1 MNKAKLKEFAV
12 SARKTLMEQIDFKIK
27 WLDPLGEYE
36 TQKIADKVIF
46 INNSRKFELSIE
58 DSENRIAL
66 KRRILEIGYEQ
77 TLEEVAY
84 TWFNRLIAI
93 RYMEVNEF
101 LPLGKNGENVDI
113 RILSNRK
120 TGNFDPEII
129 EYSNLYNKFIDINI
143 NYDIVEQCNGNYQE
157 IYPYILV
164 KVCKKLGKVIPL
176 MFDGITDYIDI
187 LIPNNLLSE
196 NSIIRQLS
204 DLDMITEEDWKEQVE
219 IIGWLYQYYISEKKD
234 EVFSDLKKNIK
245 ITKENIPAATQL
257 FTPDWIVKYM
267 VENSLGR
274 MWNDVYDNKE
284 LKDKWKYYI
293 DDNTQKKG
301 LKLKPTEI
309 SFIDPCMGSGHILVY
324 AFRVF
329 MQIYKTLGYIEED
342 SVKLILENN
351 IKGLDIDDRAGQ
363 LAYFALL
370 MEARKFDK
378 NILKNIPNIDV
389 MAIQE
394 SNNIKSESLNIIKIN
409 DEIAEIIDYILEIFI
424 DAKEYGSIL
433 HVENKEYNK
442 VLDVINEKSNKELNI
457 IEIQEMKEINEKFV
471 PLVKQA
477 ILLSRKYS
485 VVVTNPPYMGNRG
498 MSEKLAQYV
507 QKYFK
512 DTKSDMF
519 AIFMERARELAIN
532 NGYYAMITQPSFLFL
547 SSFEKLRI
555 KLVNEQTILSL
566 LHMGRGIFGIDFGSV
581 SFVIKN
587 QISKEYKGDYFRL
600 HEKTFQYIS
609 PENIENIYLSA
620 LKDKEYRVDFS
631 KFKNDDDNDE
641 EIISKKSK
649 IYYHINQEEFRKVPS
664 YTIAYWISDNLMKA
678 FTENKSL
685 SEYGQPRQGLA
696 TGENRKF
703 IRQWYEVNY
712 NDIKFDAINKEDALK
727 SNKKWFPYNKGG
739 AYRKWYGNNDYVVN
753 WSNDG
758 KEIKE
763 FKDSNG
769 KLKSRPQNL
778 EYYFKECISWSLI
791 SSGSISFRYKENG
804 FIFDVA
810 GMSCFI
816 NKNDIYYL
824 LALNNS
830 PIIDAVMS
838 ILAPTLN
845 YQVGNIASI
854 PVIMNN
860 EYKDEITKLCM
871 ENIQLAKKDW
881 DSYEISWNFEK
892 HPLVKYN
899 ECRSI
904 KEAFKMWENETKQD
918 FNKLKENEE
927 RINELFI
934 KIYSVENEIIPNVKD
949 ENISIRIADKVRDI
963 KSFISYFIGCLM
975 GRYSIDKNKI
985 VYAGG
990 NIEDYFGKYKGQAKL
1005 DKDGIAINGG
1015 YAGMTN
1021 GEYHYADIK
1030 MDNEEIKKLS
1040 FEPDLDAIIP
1050 LNDEEY
1056 FEDDVIIKLCDF
1068 LNTVYGKDKLEENL
1082 EFIAN
1087 SLGKNGAETSREC
1100 IRNYII
1106 NGFYE
1111 DHCKIYQKRPIYWLL
1126 DSGKENGFKALIY
1139 IHRYSPD
1146 MMAKIRID
1154 YLHKLQRKYETLI
1167 DSLDIRMES
1176 TNNVSDIKIQEKRK
1190 QKYTKQLNET
1200 RKYDEKIKHLA
1211 DKNIKIDLDN
1221 GIADNYN
1228 EFKEVLSKIK

>member
-1 MNKAKLKEFAV
+1 MNDDLEMI
-12 SARKTLMEQIDFKIK
+12 S
-27 WLDPLGEYE
+27 
-36 TQKIADKVIF
+36 
-46 INNSRKFELSIE
+46 E
-58 DSENRIAL
+58 D
-66 KRRILEIGYEQ
+66 
-77 TLEEVAY
+77 
-84 TWFNRLIAI
+84 
-93 RYMEVNEF
+93 
-101 LPLGKNGENVDI
+101 
-113 RILSNRK
+113 
-120 TGNFDPEII
+120 
-129 EYSNLYNKFIDINI
+129 
-143 NYDIVEQCNGNYQE
+143 
-157 IYPYILV
+157 
-164 KVCKKLGKVIPL
+164 
-176 MFDGITDYIDI
+176 
-187 LIPNNLLSE
+187 
-196 NSIIRQLS
+196 
-204 DLDMITEEDWKEQVE
+204 DWKEQVE

-234 EVFSDLKKNIK
+234 EVFANLKKNIK
-245 ITKENIPAATQL
+245 ISKDNIPAATQL

-274 MWNDVYDNKE
+274 MWSDEYNNVE
-284 LKDKWKYYI
+284 LKKQWRYYI
-293 DDNTQKKG
+293 DDEESKKINSQKI
-301 LKLKPTEI
+301 KPTDI
-309 SFIDPCMGSGHILVY
+309 TIIDPCMGSGHILVY

-329 MQIYKTLGYIEED
+329 MQIYKSLGYIEKD
-342 SVKLILENN
+342 AVRIILEKN

-370 MEARKFDK
+370 MEARKSDK
-378 NILKNIPNIDV
+378 DILKNIPNIDV

-394 SNNIKSESLNIIKIN
+394 SNNIKKESLNIINDNENIN
-409 DEIAEIIDYILEIFI
+409 EMIDYILDIFI

-433 HVENKEYNK
+433 QVKKMNYDNLLE
-442 VLDVINEKSNKELNI
+442 VIESKSKMELNI
-457 IEIQEMKEINEKFV
+457 IEMQEMKEIQEKFI

-477 ILLSRKYS
+477 NLLSQKYT

-507 QKYFK
+507 QDYYK

-519 AIFMERARELAIN
+519 AIFMERAREFSIE

-547 SSFEKLRI
+547 SSFEKLRK
-555 KLVNEQTILSL
+555 KLVFEQTIMSL

-587 QISKEYKGDYFRL
+587 QKSNNYKGAYFRL
-600 HEKTFQYIS
+600 HERTFQYIS
-609 PENIENIYLSA
+609 PENIEMIFLNA
-620 LKDKEYRVDFS
+620 LKDNNYLVDFS
-631 KFKNDDDNDE
+631 KFKNDE
-641 EIISKKSK
+641 ECEEKIISKRSK
-649 IYYHINQEEFRKVPS
+649 IHYSINQDEFKKVPN
-664 YTIAYWISDNLMKA
+664 YTIAYWISENLMKA

-696 TGENRKF
+696 TGENKRF
-703 IRQWYEVNY
+703 IREWYEVNY
-712 NDIKFDAINKEDALK
+712 FDIKFDAQNQNDALK
-727 SNKKWFPYNKGG
+727 SGKKWFPYNKGG

-763 FKDSNG
+763 FKDSRG

-816 NKNDIYYL
+816 NKDDIYYL

-854 PVIMNN
+854 PVIMN
-860 EYKDEITKLCM
+860 EQYKEEINKLCI
-871 ENIQLAKKDW
+871 ENIKIAKKDW
-881 DSYEISWNFEK
+881 DAFEISWNFK
-892 HPLVKYN
+892 THPLLKYR
-899 ECRSI
+899 ECKNI
-904 KEAFKMWENETKQD
+904 KQAFYNWEEESKND
-918 FNKLKENEE
+918 FYRLKENEE
-927 RINELFI
+927 KINKMFI
-934 KIYSVENEIIPNVKD
+934 DIYGVKD
-949 ENISIRIADKVRDI
+949 EITEKVEDKNISVRIADREREI

-975 GRYSIDKNKI
+975 GRYSIDKDGLI
-985 VYAGG
+985 FAGG
-990 NIEDYFGKYKGQAKL
+990 NFENYFTKYKGNAKL
-1005 DKDGIAINGG
+1005 DENGKEIGGG
-1015 YAGMTN
+1015 YAGISN
-1021 GEYHYADIK
+1021 SNYHYSDIK
-1030 MDNEEIKKLS
+1030 MEDNIEKKLS

-1056 FEDDVIIKLCDF
+1056 FEDDVIMKLCDF
-1068 LNTVYGKDKLEENL
+1068 LNAIYGKESLDENL

-1087 SLGKNGAETSREC
+1087 ALGKKGAETSREC

-1106 NGFYE
+1106 NDFYE
-1111 DHCKIYQKRPIYWLL
+1111 DHLKIYQKRPIYWLL

-1139 IHRYSPD
+1139 MHRYSPD
-1146 MMAKIRID
+1146 MMAKVRMD

-1167 DSLDIRMES
+1167 DSLDIRLET
-1176 TNNVSDIKIQEKRK
+1176 TNNVSDIKSQEKRK

-1211 DKNIKIDLDN
+1211 DKNIKINLDD
-1221 GIADNYN
+1221 GVIENYSKFN
-1228 EFKEVLSKIK
+1228 DVLAKIK